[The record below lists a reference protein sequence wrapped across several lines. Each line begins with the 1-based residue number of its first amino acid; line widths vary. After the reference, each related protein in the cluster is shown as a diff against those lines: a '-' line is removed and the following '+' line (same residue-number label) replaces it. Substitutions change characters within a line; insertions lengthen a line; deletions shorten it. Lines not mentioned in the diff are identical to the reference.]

1 MQLKD
6 IAEIQFSIP
15 IATKKK
21 EDICGKW
28 LNGSG
33 LLENNQINTVET
45 LYKYDLKSVIQVLQE
60 DLLLKRISPTFVN
73 IYEDI
78 QSAYIGTNIIRIRV
92 KEEYDPYFVMFVLEN
107 HLKELN
113 EKSNN
118 GTRISAINREALEGV
133 EIPNV
138 EIKQQKRIGNLI
150 KLKYKS
156 MALQQEL
163 HNKIALKNKLI
174 EKQILLK
181 LKGEN

>member
-6 IAEIQFSIP
+6 VAEIQYSIP
-15 IATKKK
+15 VATKKK
-21 EDICGKW
+21 EIVNGRW

-33 LLENNQINTVET
+33 LLENNQTITIDTSYE
-45 LYKYDLKSVIQVLQE
+45 YDFKSVLQVSQD

-92 KEEYDPYFVMFVLEN
+92 KEEYDPYFVMLVLEN

-138 EIKQQKRIGNLI
+138 EIKQQKRIGNWI

-163 HNKIALKNKLI
+163 HNKIELKNKLI

-181 LKGEN
+181 IKGEN

>member
-6 IAEIQFSIP
+6 VAEIQYSIP
-15 IATKKK
+15 VATKKK
-21 EDICGKW
+21 EIVNGRW

-33 LLENNQINTVET
+33 LLENNQTITIDTSYE
-45 LYKYDLKSVIQVLQE
+45 YDFKSVLQVSQD

-92 KEEYDPYFVMFVLEN
+92 KEEYDPYFVMLVLEN

-118 GTRISAINREALEGV
+118 GTRISAINRESLEGV

-138 EIKQQKRIGNLI
+138 EIKQQKRIGNWI

-163 HNKIALKNKLI
+163 HNKIELKNKLI

-181 LKGEN
+181 IKGEK